1 MIMSFTSSYSGNPM
15 RRQLLTSMRSTTA
28 ECSPEEPRAWQL
40 RSRAILSMASKPM
53 DLMSFGTRMCTEP
66 RMPVPMLEGQHVT
79 DPNLG
84 CIMKISP
91 SACPTTDLTPA
102 SMAAAPAD
110 SRENTAFTSPPF
122 SIEMMRRWSPSF
134 TQFTNVL
141 SGLWNTPRP
150 CGQCSW
156 YPDAAC
162 MRSLPRNSWCPSMSA
177 WRCSSDMVVCRK
189 KSPPSGVPSSVL
201 YTLAM
206 SAAMSSRDFWVPPG
220 LSGNMDRLRATRMRV
235 EMILLL
241 ALGES
246 WVAIIAGSMR
256 SEAVPLRLLPFS
268 MENPLWYAS
277 ITG

>member
-177 WRCSSDMVVCRK
+177 WRCSSDMVVCK
-189 KSPPSGVPSSVL
+189 KNSPFSSSL
-201 YTLAM
+201 YKPEYTLPII
-206 SAAMSSRDFWVPPG
+206 SVICSRDSLLPPG
-220 LSGNMDRLRATRMRV
+220 FNGNMDRLRATRMRV
-235 EMILLL
+235 DTIL
-241 ALGES
+241 ALAAS
-246 WVAIIAGSMR
+246 DSSVAIFDGSMR
-256 SEAVPLRLLPFS
+256 SDAVPFRSLPFS